1 MKTEAQTRG
10 AQPHSTTGVEPP
22 EAGGVKEGLFPRTC
36 RGSMAPQTHCGLLAS
51 RIVTE
56 CISVTLSSCYVLG
69 QPWETSKGVVQTEER
84 PLSPDTPQFKPQL
97 CL

>member
-1 MKTEAQTRG
+1 MKTEAQTGG

-36 RGSMAPQTHCGLLAS
+36 RGSVALQTLCGLLAS
-51 RIVTE
+51 RTVTE
-56 CISVTLSSCYVLG
+56 YISVTLSSCYVLG
-69 QPWETSKGVVQTEER
+69 QPWETIKGVVQTEAR
-84 PLSPDTPQFKPQL
+84 PLAPDTPQFKPQL